1 MFQIVFDH
9 RYERKG
15 YKISKALFIMAKRTM
30 PVCLTADQYK
40 KLEEIAKLNGMVDAG
55 QAVEKILREI

>member
-1 MFQIVFDH
+1 MIDFMSVKDIKLESGNLD
-9 RYERKG
+9 
-15 YKISKALFIMAKRTM
+15 MAKRTM

-40 KLEEIAKLNGMVDAG
+40 KLEEIAKINGMVDAG

>member
-1 MFQIVFDH
+1 
-9 RYERKG
+9 
-15 YKISKALFIMAKRTM
+15 MAKRTM
-30 PVCLTADQYK
+30 PVCLTADQHK